1 MSDKNRNVP
10 AETATS
16 DEHTNNNTEAIISET
31 EEHVK

>member
-10 AETATS
+10 AETTNPN
-16 DEHTNNNTEAIISET
+16 EHTKNNTEAIISET